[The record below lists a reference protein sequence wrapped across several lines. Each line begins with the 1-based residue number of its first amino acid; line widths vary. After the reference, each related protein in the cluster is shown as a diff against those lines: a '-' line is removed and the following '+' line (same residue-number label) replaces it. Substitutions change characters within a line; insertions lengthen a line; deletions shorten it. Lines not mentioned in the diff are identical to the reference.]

1 MNRLLRF
8 IVHNWPLKLAAVAL
22 ATLLYAGLIVSA
34 NAQSVGVGIPINAR
48 NPPPNTITI
57 GSLGEVTEIRYFVGD
72 PTNVPITS
80 ANFTATVDLSGVQPG
95 PEAQSVRV
103 HVDSADPRIQIISTT
118 PAFVSVRLEKVVPRT
133 VPVVVVPGTVP
144 DGLTVRPPK
153 ASLTDATVLGAQSD
167 VARVSAVRA
176 TVTIDTSAIDIDR
189 DFPLTPVDE
198 LGEPVRGV
206 EVDPPTV
213 HVTMAVFKDRRTAT
227 VPIVPTIVGTVAPG
241 FEIESVTTSVPVVAI
256 EGDPEN
262 LANVP
267 NARTLPVSIDGR
279 SADVEQAVGFDLPNG
294 VSAVSP
300 TTVGVHVVLRAISQS
315 RSFAVGI
322 VLDRT
327 RPDRVYTLSIPQAL
341 VTLGG
346 APADLDAL
354 NGAALAVTADVGEL
368 DLGSHTVDLKIAP
381 RTGLT
386 VVAISPATVTVVV
399 SLPTGGSA
407 SPEASASASA
417 SASAGP

>member
-1 MNRLLRF
+1 VNRLFRF
-8 IVHNWPLKLAAVAL
+8 IVHNWPLKLAAIAL

-103 HVDSADPRIQIISTT
+103 HVDSADPRIQIISAT

-144 DGLTVRPPK
+144 EGLTVRPPK
-153 ASLTDATVLGAQSD
+153 ASLTEATILGAQSD

-267 NARTLPVSIDGR
+267 NARTLPVSVDGQ
-279 SADVEQAVGFDLPNG
+279 SADVEQAVAFDLPSG

-300 TTVGVHVVLRAISQS
+300 TTVGVHVALRAISQS

-327 RPDRVYTLSIPQAL
+327 RADRVYTLSTPQAL
-341 VTLGG
+341 LTLGG
-346 APADLDAL
+346 APADLDAV

-368 DLGSHTVDLKIAP
+368 DVGSHTVDLKIAP
-381 RTGLT
+381 RAGLT

-407 SPEASASASA
+407 SPGAA

>member
-1 MNRLLRF
+1 MNRLFRF
-8 IVHNWPLKLAAVAL
+8 IVHNWPLKLAAIAL

-103 HVDSADPRIQIISTT
+103 HVDSADPRIQIISAT

-144 DGLTVRPPK
+144 EGLTVRPPK
-153 ASLTDATVLGAQSD
+153 ASLTEATILGAQSD

-267 NARTLPVSIDGR
+267 NARTLPVSVDGQ
-279 SADVEQAVGFDLPNG
+279 SADVEQAVAFDLPSG

-300 TTVGVHVVLRAISQS
+300 ATVRVHVALRAISQS

-327 RPDRVYTLSIPQAL
+327 RADRAYALSIPQAL
-341 VTLGG
+341 LTLGG

-368 DLGSHTVDLKIAP
+368 DVGSHTVDLKFAP
-381 RTGLT
+381 RAGLT

-407 SPEASASASA
+407 SPGASSASASA
-417 SASAGP
+417 AP